1 MPRQRNIL
9 LIEDDARVRQ
19 ALGQALAVE
28 NYRVVPAA
36 NENEALREFDSSE
49 IDIILL
55 DLNPRN
61 GSAWNT
67 VQRLTALRPQL
78 RVVGMSARLE
88 QNDSNLHHPAF
99 DALMEK
105 PLDLLLLVR
114 TLNELTSQHRFYE
127 P

>member
-1 MPRQRNIL
+1 MTRQRNIL

-36 NENEALREFDSSE
+36 NENEALREFDSEE

-55 DLNPRN
+55 DLNPRH
-61 GSAWNT
+61 GSAWET
-67 VQRLTALRPQL
+67 VQRLTALRPHL
-78 RVVGMSARLE
+78 RVVGMIARLE
-88 QNDSNLHHPAF
+88 QHDSNLHHHAF

-105 PLDLLLLVR
+105 PLDLLQLIQ
-114 TLNELTSQHRFYE
+114 TLNEF
-127 P
+127 